1 MSGMSGAGEEGS
13 SASDHARSVSALAS
27 ELGLQP
33 LRRLR
38 QVLEE
43 PPPAVKV
50 R

>member
-1 MSGMSGAGEEGS
+1 MSGMSGAGKVDTT
-13 SASDHARSVSALAS
+13 SDHARSMSALAS

-38 QVLEE
+38 QVLEK